1 MPISS
6 IQMLP
11 FPQDLFA
18 RGTITTSQAMQWT
31 LAELINHPN
40 IFNKVREEIKSLVGS
55 VRLVEE
61 SDVSSLPY
69 LQAVVK
75 EALRLYTPTTTC
87 YFKRMS

>member
-1 MPISS
+1 
-6 IQMLP
+6 MLP

-18 RGTITTSQAMQWT
+18 GGTITTSHAMQWT

-55 VRLVEE
+55 IRLVEE

-69 LQAVVK
+69 LQSSCEGSSK
-75 EALRLYTPTTTC
+75 TTPTTT
-87 YFKRMS
+87 YYSKRMS